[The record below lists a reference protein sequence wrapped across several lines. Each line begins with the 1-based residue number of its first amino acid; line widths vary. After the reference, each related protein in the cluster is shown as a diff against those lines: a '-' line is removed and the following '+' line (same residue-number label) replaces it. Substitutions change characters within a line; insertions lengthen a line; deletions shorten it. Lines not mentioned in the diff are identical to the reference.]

1 MVHFFYLEYS
11 QFKKIVLALIASK
24 LSDVDFENQGIV
36 FNNIDNNK
44 DGLLTVEEIE
54 KGSI

>member
-1 MVHFFYLEYS
+1 VVHFFYLEYS